1 MFTLEQAFSSLFE
14 VNMGVKDNE
23 RILVFTDT
31 IGPDE
36 SPSPDDAE
44 RRRRLWRV
52 ASEVGRFALHTYGSG
67 TFFSFPATSSSGA
80 EPPEILWRKAFGDRI
95 VDSLVSEGI
104 LISLLGKT
112 AAPAQLTRA
121 GEIVLERKE
130 DVVDVVV
137 AMANNSTSHTRFRS
151 LINMAGGRFASL
163 PHFDPDMFFTCM
175 RVDWMLLAERTKKL
189 AERINRAGELVVES
203 GNGTRMYFCKK
214 GRMAAAD
221 DGLLTHP
228 GSFGNLPAG
237 EVYLAPL
244 EGTSKGVMVLEYA
257 PMRKLASP
265 LELVVENGR
274 ITEIRGDEPFRKE
287 LEEKL
292 AESAD
297 NGSIAELG
305 IGTNERAS
313 RPDNILEAEK
323 ILGTIHIALGDNSGF
338 GGTVNTPFHEDY
350 VFYGPTLT
358 AIGEGGVRE
367 VLLAD
372 GRLMT

>member
-14 VNMGVKDNE
+14 INMGVQDNE

-31 IGPDE
+31 VGPDE
-36 SPSPDDAE
+36 RPSHDDAA
-44 RRRRLWRV
+44 RRRRLLHV
-52 ASEVGRFALHTYGSG
+52 AREAGSFALRTYGSG
-67 TFFSFPATSSSGA
+67 MFLSFPATSASGA
-80 EPPEILWRKAFGDRI
+80 EPPEMLWRKAFGNRI
-95 VDSLVSEGI
+95 VDALVSEG
-104 LISLLGKT
+104 LLESLLGKT
-112 AAPAQLTRA
+112 AVPSQVARA
-121 GEIVLERKE
+121 GTIVLERKE

-175 RVDWMLLAERTKKL
+175 RVDWALLAERTKKL
-189 AERINRAGELVVES
+189 AERINRAGELLVETS
-203 GNGTRMYFCKK
+203 NGTRMHFCKR
-214 GRMAAAD
+214 GRSAAAD
-221 DGLLTHP
+221 DGLLTQP

-244 EGTSKGVMVLEYA
+244 EGASAGVMVLEYA

-265 LELVVENGR
+265 LELIVEKGR
-274 ITEIRGDEPFRKE
+274 ITEIRGDEPYRKN

-292 AESAD
+292 AENAD

-305 IGTNERAS
+305 IGANERAS

-323 ILGTIHIALGDNSGF
+323 ILGTIHIALGDNAGF
-338 GGTVNTPFHEDY
+338 GGTVSTPFHEDF

-358 AIGEGGVRE
+358 GVGEDGARE

-372 GRLMT
+372 GRLLI